1 MKRPEEVQVYSADFQ
16 RLGDQAMNTMND
28 PHVERLIYRLKIN
41 TGQLNFK
48 NPPVLF
54 QEYDAFCIRLE
65 NGTLTVEMK
74 EHNASVQSAK
84 EKVDELI
91 RAWEIYTMFDFD
103 WDLFKFKFENAEV
116 INRKPSPKVPSQNTG
131 YADITLPM
139 PTLKGIV
146 MAHPLQ
152 LSEYPAP
159 PTRFKATLDVE
170 TMCFRYQ
177 QHLQDKE
184 TYQSVGYFCLSL
196 IQWSTGITKGARR
209 EASRRYNIDL
219 DILDKIG
226 ELTSERGTQ
235 KDARKLDSGSTLLP
249 LTDGEK
255 RWIREAVKILIRR
268 KGEYDFDP
276 ATASSLK
283 QINMADLPKL

>member
-1 MKRPEEVQVYSADFQ
+1 
-16 RLGDQAMNTMND
+16 
-28 PHVERLIYRLKIN
+28 
-41 TGQLNFK
+41 
-48 NPPVLF
+48 
-54 QEYDAFCIRLE
+54 
-65 NGTLTVEMK
+65 MK

-84 EKVDELI
+84 QKVDELI
-91 RAWEIYTMFDFD
+91 RAWEIYTTFDFD
-103 WDLFKFKFENAEV
+103 WDLFKFEFENAEV
-116 INRKPSPKVPSQNTG
+116 INRKPSPKVPGQNTG

-146 MAHPLQ
+146 TAHPLQ

-159 PTRFKATLDVE
+159 PTRFKATPDVE

-184 TYQSVGYFCLSL
+184 TYQSVAYFCLSL
-196 IQWSTGITKGARR
+196 MQWSTGITKGARG

-276 ATASSLK
+276 ATAPSLK